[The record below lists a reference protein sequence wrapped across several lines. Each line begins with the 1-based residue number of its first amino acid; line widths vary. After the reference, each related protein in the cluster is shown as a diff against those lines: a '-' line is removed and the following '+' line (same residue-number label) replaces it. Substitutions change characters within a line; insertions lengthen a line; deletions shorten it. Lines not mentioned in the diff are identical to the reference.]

1 MKFKGRVISLLLV
14 CIMMFS
20 LAACGNKAEDK
31 ETGGKV
37 TPTNAPSSDGGEAT
51 ATPTEGGSDSTDDNG
66 KYPLAEKRTIK
77 VGTWYDIYYTSEHQ
91 SPEDN
96 PKVTNNETAMMQI
109 ENVRA
114 IEEKYNVEIIFQNM
128 TWEGIMESIN
138 VSIMAGAPDCDIY
151 MVDLQ
156 FGIPAVMNGLAQP
169 IESYAAADS
178 DIFTDQIV
186 MRYLN
191 LMGQDQ
197 SYLFSGNAI
206 NADSY
211 PLAFNL
217 DMLEELNLENPQDL
231 WDRGEWTWEKWREYL
246 IATTRDV
253 DGDGSTDVFGYGG
266 FWTTFL
272 NQMLMSNGANIAG
285 GFEENL
291 TATSTIEVLDYI
303 YQMYNVDKTAKP
315 WNQDDWDVNGYLW
328 KDGLVAFW
336 PVAHWM
342 LEKNVDLLEYEV
354 GVVPWPVGPN
364 GNKDTNAGY
373 MTAGNYYIIPVGV
386 EDPETVYNVFYD
398 WTNWY
403 NNDLSY
409 RDDTEWAENCYVTE
423 RNFEYVVDMGSKQS
437 FDIWGSL
444 PGGFSLVPL
453 MNGEKTGSQ
462 LAEENKLI
470 IQEGLDQYFK

>member
-1 MKFKGRVISLLLV
+1 ML
-14 CIMMFS
+14 FS
-20 LAACGNKAEDK
+20 LAACGKQDGDKVTDGGKTPTEAVSNGEEDK
-31 ETGGKV
+31 NE
-37 TPTNAPSSDGGEAT
+37 
-51 ATPTEGGSDSTDDNG
+51 ATPTEGSSDSTG
-66 KYPLAEKRTIK
+66 KYPLAKKRTIT
-77 VGTWYDIYYTSEHQ
+77 VGTWYDVYYTSEHQ

-96 PKVTNNETAMMQI
+96 PSVTNYETAQMQI
-109 ENVRA
+109 DNVRA
-114 IEEKYNVEIIFQNM
+114 IEEKYNVEIIFKNL

-138 VSIMAGAPDCDIY
+138 VSIMAGVPDCDIY

-169 IESYAAADS
+169 IESFAAADS
-178 DIFTDQIV
+178 DIFTDQTV

-191 LMGQDQ
+191 ILNQDQ
-197 SYLFSGNAI
+197 NYLFNGYAV

-231 WDRGEWTWEKWREYL
+231 WDRGEWTWDKWREYL
-246 IATTRDV
+246 LATTRDV
-253 DGDGSTDVFGYGG
+253 DGDGATDVYGYGG
-266 FWTTFL
+266 WWTTFL
-272 NQMLMSNGANIAG
+272 NQMLMSNATHIAG
-285 GFEENL
+285 DVKEGL
-291 TATSTIEVLDYI
+291 TSTPTIEVLDYI
-303 YQMYNVDKTAKP
+303 YQMYNVDKTAKAWDP
-315 WNQDDWDVNGYLW
+315 NDWDVNGYWW

-342 LEKNVDLLEYEV
+342 LDGNVDQVEFEV

-373 MTAGNYYIIPVGV
+373 MTAGNYYMIPVGV

-403 NNDLSY
+403 QDDVSY

-423 RNFEYVVDMGSKQS
+423 RNFEYVVDMGTKQS

-444 PGGFSLVPL
+444 GVNFSLVDM
-453 MNGEKTGSQ
+453 MNGTKTASQ
-462 LAEENKLI
+462 LAEESKLI
-470 IQEGLDQYFK
+470 IQEALDQYFQ